1 MLNGGHMNQQANS
14 TKSSADSIV
23 IQGIAYEVVK
33 RDAKGDG
40 IEALFLRR
48 PNGRRFYLTYARNGV
63 ASRVPQ

>member
-1 MLNGGHMNQQANS
+1 MNTQNG
-14 TKSSADSIV
+14 ADSIV

-48 PNGRRFYLTYARNGV
+48 PNGRRFYLTYAKNGV
-63 ASRVPQ
+63 TARVPA